1 MPRWELGSEERLKR
15 AALEL
20 FDEKGFEDASVV
32 QIAKRAGV
40 TTRTFFRYFSDKRD
54 VLFAESDQLRL
65 APVDAIRRASDV
77 GNPLRV
83 VIGTLVDFDWESLGR
98 DVQRRRLAVI
108 SANPELL
115 ERDLIKHDDIAR
127 AFTDALRQRGIEADI
142 ARLAAR
148 VGIQV
153 FFTAYEQ
160 WLEAGDGADLGPIVE
175 KLMSD
180 LESLV
185 PTMSDHIDSP
195 PQCAWKSL

>member
-1 MPRWELGSEERLKR
+1 MPRWELGSEDRLKR

-20 FDEKGFEDASVV
+20 FDEKGFEDTSVV

-54 VLFAESDQLRL
+54 VLFAESDQLRAAL
-65 APVDAIRRASDV
+65 VEVIRQAPDV
-77 GNPLRV
+77 GNPLHV
-83 VIGTLVDFDWESLGR
+83 VIGTLVEFDWESLGR
-98 DVQRRRLAVI
+98 DVQRRRQAVI

-127 AFTDALRQRGIEADI
+127 AFTDALRQRGIETDI

-148 VGIQV
+148 VGIPV
-153 FFTAYEQ
+153 FFAAYEQ
-160 WLEAGDGADLGPIVE
+160 WLEAGNDVELGSITE

-185 PTMSDHIDSP
+185 PNHGRPIR
-195 PQCAWKSL
+195 